1 MMVIMALVT
10 TFITTPILARIYR
23 PELEQE
29 LTAPAASH
37 QPPATA
43 S

>member
-1 MMVIMALVT
+1 MVIMALAT
-10 TFITTPILARIYR
+10 TFMTTPILARIYR

-29 LTAPAASH
+29 VTAPTASH
-37 QPPATA
+37 RPPATA